1 MLRISSPD
9 VVRLLANEVTAIVQS
24 PLKRIEARLSA
35 ARRLRD
41 RTGSAALSAA
51 RQSVDSR
58 CDRVPQEHHGLR
70 PADSRSDV
78 DFGRPVEGGGNV
90 LCLLHQTRNTSY
102 FLLFDFDTTTAAAPI
117 APRIP
122 RAAAPHA
129 TAWLVEGLLS
139 VFLRS
144 FREVS
149 SSVLEVE

>member
-1 MLRISSPD
+1 M
-9 VVRLLANEVTAIVQS
+9 
-24 PLKRIEARLSA
+24 
-35 ARRLRD
+35 
-41 RTGSAALSAA
+41 
-51 RQSVDSR
+51 
-58 CDRVPQEHHGLR
+58 
-70 PADSRSDV
+70 
-78 DFGRPVEGGGNV
+78 